1 MHGQAEEEEQIFLSF
16 SSAFLSETSLD
27 IEEIRAE
34 YPHDQA
40 NKRTM
45 ENEVNSISGFSPLLI
60 NVVAM
65 PVLPQRPVRQI
76 L

>member
-40 NKRTM
+40 NKDKET
-45 ENEVNSISGFSPLLI
+45 LLW
-60 NVVAM
+60 
-65 PVLPQRPVRQI
+65 
-76 L
+76 